1 MCVAYRA
8 SPMPPSRFARHESS
22 GTVIVRRFQFPHHE
36 TEAHIRKGH
45 LREPLEAVASRV
57 GLRARCS
64 TGPSFADLCLVDNQ
78 ELLLMGKLVDR
89 GVYYITGGTCTDVEG
104 DGSPRSTK
112 STILNSATCGV
123 APQPPDITVGWCFDA
138 RMLLHRS
145 EINRSPETPHR
156 LQRAIETLQ
165 ACERACDILP
175 VELLAPF
182 RVHID
187 GSLEPDLGRVA
198 PSISAANRAQW
209 IPARLATYDE
219 VCSFQDPRVYHD
231 FLKSGAS
238 LVSLKS
244 DVYCSDEAS
253 SVAARL
259 SAAAVIDA
267 SVAALRGVAAIRS
280 GGTSSATGCVLPLV
294 SFCLVRPPGHHCA
307 ASQPSG
313 FCLVNNVAIAAQ
325 QLRTRHA
332 SVLPSGPPRIAILDL
347 DVHFGEGTASFVE
360 GACDPTSLLY
370 LSLHRYDKKS
380 FYPFDSR
387 GDTSYVGGSR
397 HTASK
402 GSICNVAVHTNA
414 QHPTQC
420 EQVISDHL
428 MNSVLE
434 EIFLRRLA
442 QFRPD
447 LIMVS
452 LGFDAAYG
460 DPLGKM
466 AVEGGFA
473 SVLSRLKEWC
483 LHEGRSVGL
492 VVALEGGYNPEAVAQ
507 GVLSVAL
514 ALSLPRTDP
523 LLQQLLVERPPKVW
537 ADLRQRQERRH
548 REWQNL
554 RRERAEEGIGGLL
567 IGQSSEMKPPASEE
581 PEKPQEDALLL
592 DRHRRWCA
600 ALVAKVQQIHRDAM
614 AP

>member
-1 MCVAYRA
+1 
-8 SPMPPSRFARHESS
+8 
-22 GTVIVRRFQFPHHE
+22 
-36 TEAHIRKGH
+36 
-45 LREPLEAVASRV
+45 
-57 GLRARCS
+57 
-64 TGPSFADLCLVDNQ
+64 
-78 ELLLMGKLVDR
+78 
-89 GVYYITGGTCTDVEG
+89 
-104 DGSPRSTK
+104 
-112 STILNSATCGV
+112 
-123 APQPPDITVGWCFDA
+123 
-138 RMLLHRS
+138 
-145 EINRSPETPHR
+145 
-156 LQRAIETLQ
+156 
-165 ACERACDILP
+165 
-175 VELLAPF
+175 
-182 RVHID
+182 
-187 GSLEPDLGRVA
+187 
-198 PSISAANRAQW
+198 
-209 IPARLATYDE
+209 
-219 VCSFQDPRVYHD
+219 
-231 FLKSGAS
+231 
-238 LVSLKS
+238 
-244 DVYCSDEAS
+244 
-253 SVAARL
+253 
-259 SAAAVIDA
+259 
-267 SVAALRGVAAIRS
+267 
-280 GGTSSATGCVLPLV
+280 
-294 SFCLVRPPGHHCA
+294 
-307 ASQPSG
+307 
-313 FCLVNNVAIAAQ
+313 
-325 QLRTRHA
+325 
-332 SVLPSGPPRIAILDL
+332 
-347 DVHFGEGTASFVE
+347 
-360 GACDPTSLLY
+360 
-370 LSLHRYDKKS
+370 
-380 FYPFDSR
+380 
-387 GDTSYVGGSR
+387 
-397 HTASK
+397 
-402 GSICNVAVHTNA
+402 
-414 QHPTQC
+414 
-420 EQVISDHL
+420 

-554 RRERAEEGIGGLL
+554 RRERAEEGIGGVL